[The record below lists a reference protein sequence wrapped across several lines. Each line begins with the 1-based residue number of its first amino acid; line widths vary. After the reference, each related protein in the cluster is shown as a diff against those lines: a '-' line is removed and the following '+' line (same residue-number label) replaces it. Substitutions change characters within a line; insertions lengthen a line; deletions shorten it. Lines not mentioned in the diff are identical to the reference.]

1 MEKSMK
7 KAIMYGAGSI
17 GRGFIGALFTK
28 IGYEVVFVDV
38 NDEVVNTI
46 NREKTYPQIIMER
59 NQRTNWI
66 TNIRA
71 VDGKDTFAVVNEIAT
86 ADLMATAVGAHIL
99 EKIAPIIADGLVKRW
114 EIDPERTLDILICEN
129 LMDADVILR
138 DALLKYLPE
147 EYHGAMK
154 EKLGIVETSIGRMV
168 PPADPASIPAD
179 EHPLAVR
186 VEAYDYLPVD
196 KAAFKGEI
204 PAYEKI
210 VPYEPFHYYLE
221 RKLYIHNMAHV
232 VVAFLGRRMGATLI
246 DEAAADPSVQ
256 KIITGCMT
264 ESAATLSEKY
274 QVPYYDLHLHIENLV
289 YRFQNIYLKDTIDRV
304 ARDPMRK
311 LQPKD
316 RLVGAARTCEEMGKR
331 PIYLAFAIALALSF
345 FDTDD
350 LVGFLEEVCK
360 IDREEQLSKDVLYFY
375 EVLMDDGVTVY
386 DCLTKIEMYRNDVI
400 GSMV

>member
-1 MEKSMK
+1 MK

-17 GRGFIGALFTK
+17 GRGFIGALLTK
-28 IGYEVVFVDV
+28 VGYEVVFVDV
-38 NDEVVNTI
+38 NDQVVSMINT
-46 NREKTYPQIIMER
+46 EKMYPQIIMDR
-59 NQRTNWI
+59 DQRINWI

-71 VDGKDTFAVVNEIAT
+71 VDGKDTFAVEAEIAT
-86 ADLMATAVGAHIL
+86 ADLMATAVGANIL
-99 EKIAPIIADGLVKRW
+99 EKIAPIIANGLVKRW
-114 EIDPERTLDILICEN
+114 EADPERPLDILICEN
-129 LMDADVILR
+129 LMDADAILR
-138 DALLKYLPE
+138 DALLKHLPDA
-147 EYHGAMK
+147 YHGVME

-168 PPADPASIPAD
+168 PPADPASIPVD

-186 VEAYDYLPVD
+186 VEAYDFLPVD

-274 QVPYYDLHLHIENLV
+274 QVPYYELHLHIENLV
-289 YRFQNIYLKDTIDRV
+289 HRFQNIYLKDTIDRV

-316 RLVGAARTCEEMGKR
+316 RLVGAARNCEEMGKR
-331 PIYLAFAIALALSF
+331 PFYLAFAIALALSF
-345 FDTDD
+345 FETNDP
-350 LVGFLEEVCK
+350 VGFLEEVCH
-360 IDREEQLSKDVLYFY
+360 IDRKEQLCKDVLYFY
-375 EVLMDDGVTVY
+375 DVLMDEDVTVY
-386 DCLTKIEMYRNDVI
+386 DCLTKIEEYQNQVV